1 MDRLARRLRGA
12 CDCLGD
18 PLLGLHRRGAA
29 RRADGR
35 GWGTL
40 FTRTFLSLSDYWQG
54 GLGVPAV
61 ADGAARSYLAALLS
75 VISHSLATIVRLAS
89 GLVLGGVLGFA
100 LGLAVSWSPWSRRL
114 VQLPTQFLRALPLL
128 AMVPLF
134 QLWFGTYFF
143 GQVLFVAYGV
153 GVIVFA
159 GVVNAVRNVPQIF
172 IDNARALGASRL
184 QLYRTVVLPAILPA
198 MRSVVLLEPRRGLGR
213 GSRRGI
219 SRRSVRARLHH
230 RLRAAVRTAR
240 PDVLDR
246 DSVHSLH
253 VGKLLGD
260 PAAVR
265 APARLGAVL
274 AERDRWTDPI
284 LDQSACSLVD
294 RMRRGELTAVETMR
308 AFLDRIAALEPE
320 LRAFAYLDPDAALAA
335 AERVDQT
342 RAAGIA
348 PGPLH
353 GLPVAVKDIIDTADM
368 PTEFGA
374 EIFAGR
380 TAGAGRGHRA

>member
-1 MDRLARRLRGA
+1 VTAASD
-12 CDCLGD
+12 
-18 PLLGLHRRGAA
+18 RRGWIVSLAVFAA
-29 RRADGR
+29 LAVVWEILSSVYTVEAQPGEPMIA

-40 FTRTFLSLSDYWQG
+40 FTGTFLSLSDYWQG
-54 GLGVPAV
+54 GMGVPAV

-89 GLVLGGVLGFA
+89 GLVLGGAFGFA

-198 MRSVVLLEPRRGLGR
+198 MRSVVLLSLGA
-213 GSRRGI
+213 GW
-219 SRRSVRARLHH
+219 
-230 RLRAAVRTAR
+230 
-240 PDVLDR
+240 
-246 DSVHSLH
+246 
-253 VGKLLGD
+253 
-260 PAAVR
+260 
-265 APARLGAVL
+265 GAVL
-274 AERDRWTDPI
+274 AAEYLGAQSGLGYIIVYAQQFGLLDRMFLIAI
-284 LDQSACSLVD
+284 LFILCTSASYWVIQRLFARLLVWAPSSQSA
-294 RMRRGELTAVETMR
+294 
-308 AFLDRIAALEPE
+308 
-320 LRAFAYLDPDAALAA
+320 
-335 AERVDQT
+335 
-342 RAAGIA
+342 
-348 PGPLH
+348 
-353 GLPVAVKDIIDTADM
+353 
-368 PTEFGA
+368 
-374 EIFAGR
+374 
-380 TAGAGRGHRA
+380 